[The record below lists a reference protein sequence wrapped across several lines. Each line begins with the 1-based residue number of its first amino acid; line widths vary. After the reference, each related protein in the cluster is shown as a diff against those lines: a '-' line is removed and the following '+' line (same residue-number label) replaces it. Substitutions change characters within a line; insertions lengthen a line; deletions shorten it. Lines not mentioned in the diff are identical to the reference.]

1 VKETVLALLTRFL
14 ERSVPSL
21 IRLACIMALAGLL
34 ALVLT
39 VVWPKPLMV
48 VVVMGVG
55 HVFGAAAFLCYLAA
69 VVVDN
74 RRLHKE
80 AVARASLA
88 PSSAKATK
96 AS

>member
-1 VKETVLALLTRFL
+1 VKELLARFL
-14 ERSVPSL
+14 ERSVPNL
-21 IRLACIMALAGLL
+21 IRIACILALAGLG

-55 HVFGAAAFLCYLAA
+55 HVFGGAAFLCYLTA
-69 VVVDN
+69 VVLDN

-80 AVARASLA
+80 AVARASMT
-88 PSSAKATK
+88 PEGVK
-96 AS
+96 ASKAS

>member
-1 VKETVLALLTRFL
+1 MKETFVALLTRFL

-21 IRLACIMALAGLL
+21 IRIACFMALVGLL
-34 ALVLT
+34 CLGAMVL
-39 VVWPKPLMV
+39 WPKPLMV

-69 VVVDN
+69 VVLDN

-88 PSSAKATK
+88 PASAKATK

>member
-1 VKETVLALLTRFL
+1 VTRFL

-21 IRLACIMALAGLL
+21 IRLACFMALAGLF

-55 HVFGAAAFLCYLAA
+55 HVFGGAAFLCYLAA
-69 VVVDN
+69 VLLDN

-80 AVARASLA
+80 AAARASLA
-88 PSSAKATK
+88 PARANATK